1 MKISFKQLIIV
12 SLLIM
17 GLLALTNCGGD
28 SPSTVVKKFYKAV
41 ENGDAKA
48 IENLATPEEATK
60 MIVTYLDKA
69 KGQVGEKGAIV
80 KATENITGDTAVVTL
95 TFKDGSTDTENCV
108 KVDGKW
114 KVKIDLGGK

>member
-1 MKISFKQLIIV
+1 MKINFKSLVII
-12 SLLIM
+12 SLLLAV
-17 GLLALTNCGGD
+17 LLACVSCGGD

-41 ENGDAKA
+41 EKGDEKA
-48 IENLATPEEATK
+48 ISELATPPDVAK
-60 MIVTYLDKA
+60 MIVQYLDKA
-69 KGQVGEKGAIV
+69 KGQVEDKGTIV
-80 KATENITGDTAVVTL
+80 KATETITGDTAVVTL